1 MTWVSHQ
8 NQTRGYGRF
17 RPHSGV
23 LGWSPSDR
31 VQAQGRVRE
40 DRKDKASVN
49 SVYRHQKEG
58 ESLGSFRQPVG
69 TQGIGAWLHLE
80 RRGIRVETVQGWCW
94 VSGVGSRGR
103 FASRKWS
110 KCESLIHIWFSATA
124 WVVTCWVP
132 LSMEFS
138 RQGYWSGLSFPSPGD
153 LPDPGIKPRS
163 PALQAD
169 SLPTEP
175 PGKPYGDS
183 R

>member
-17 RPHSGV
+17 RLHSRV

-31 VQAQGRVRE
+31 IQAQGRVRE

-80 RRGIRVETVQGWCW
+80 RRGMRVETVQGRCW
-94 VSGVGSRGR
+94 VSGVGARGR

-110 KCESLIHIWFSATA
+110 KCESLIHIWLCNTMGCYLPSYPVYGILQARILE
-124 WVVTCWVP
+124 WVVIP
-132 LSMEFS
+132 FS
-138 RQGYWSGLSFPSPGD
+138 GRSSW
-153 LPDPGIKPRS
+153 PRNQTQVS
-163 PALQAD
+163 CIIGRFFTNWASREALW
-169 SLPTEP
+169 
-175 PGKPYGDS
+175 